1 MISSQKR
8 ITKANA
14 VHSRSSRSHHVFQIR
29 INSQDPKGKKPKK
42 SLLNV
47 VDLAGSERR
56 NNFRDDVDNYLPG
69 QRKKS
74 HKSTKS
80 LYSEYND
87 MKMSQQGTNILED
100 TASELQPSMFKSKM
114 ASTSKSKRQVSF
126 KNEKN
131 EVKEYDLDTEGK
143 FINKNLTTLG
153 RIFAILSNRKLQTKE
168 SPPYRECKL
177 TRLLQNSL
185 QYENCKTLMIVNV
198 CQNKENAVQTKESL
212 DFASKAM
219 IAF

>member
-1 MISSQKR
+1 MDIFIEVSALEIYCENIRDLLTDKNVELKSLQSGKVKAVGQAWVRVGSASEFMEWVMISSQKR

-100 TASELQPSMFKSKM
+100 TASEL
-114 ASTSKSKRQVSF
+114 
-126 KNEKN
+126 
-131 EVKEYDLDTEGK
+131 
-143 FINKNLTTLG
+143 
-153 RIFAILSNRKLQTKE
+153 
-168 SPPYRECKL
+168 
-177 TRLLQNSL
+177 
-185 QYENCKTLMIVNV
+185 
-198 CQNKENAVQTKESL
+198 
-212 DFASKAM
+212 
-219 IAF
+219 